1 MKNQDDTLTGDLSS
15 VDKAT
20 TENLE
25 NLVEVGEQ
33 LLKKPLSRINLETG
47 EYEPI
52 ENGGTNEE
60 ALKRYVK
67 VATMH
72 FFIFIY
78 LYYYLSYLNGNP
90 IYC

>member
-1 MKNQDDTLTGDLSS
+1 MRNQDDTLTGDLSS

-20 TENLE
+20 KENLE
-25 NLVEVGEQ
+25 NLVKVGEQ

-47 EYEPI
+47 GYEPI

-67 VATMH
+67 VTTMH
-72 FFIFIY
+72 FFHIY
-78 LYYYLSYLNGNP
+78 LSILLVKLFNW
-90 IYC
+90 